1 MTGPQLRGHDEGA
14 ALPVRRRHL
23 TRRGLQIA
31 LGVLWLLDG
40 GLQAQPFM
48 FTRDFATQ
56 LIAPLGQG
64 QPGVVSGPVNFAAR
78 VIAQHPFAWNLM
90 FVAAQLLLGV
100 GLLLRRT
107 ARIALIA
114 SIVWALGVWYTG
126 EGLSG
131 LASGHASLLTGAPG
145 SALLYA
151 VLAAAAWPNGSRNAE
166 APAGWLVWAWVAL
179 WVGAAA
185 YQLLPG
191 QNNGSA
197 VANLLSDAAGGSPT
211 WLAPVDTSIAN
222 WVGRNGAVAVAALAV
237 VEFLVGVTALS
248 RKTRTWALTVG
259 IVVSLAIWVIGQDLG
274 QLY

>member
-1 MTGPQLRGHDEGA
+1 M
-14 ALPVRRRHL
+14 
-23 TRRGLQIA
+23 
-31 LGVLWLLDG
+31 
-40 GLQAQPFM
+40 
-48 FTRDFATQ
+48 
-56 LIAPLGQG
+56 
-64 QPGVVSGPVNFAAR
+64 
-78 VIAQHPFAWNLM
+78 
-90 FVAAQLLLGV
+90 
-100 GLLLRRT
+100 RRT

-151 VLAAAAWPNGSRNAE
+151 VLAAAAWPNGARNAE

-179 WVGAAA
+179 WIGAAA
-185 YQLLPG
+185 YQSLPG

-211 WLAPVDTSIAN
+211 WLAPVDTSVAN

-237 VEFLVGVTALS
+237 VESLVGVTALS

-274 QLY
+274 QLYTGQATDPNSAPLIVLMAVALLARPRRRETAPPAADA